1 MNENEN
7 TEQEN
12 QQEEQQPVEDKGLMS
27 QPQEDTKEVSDDGM
41 STGKQEEVLEG
52 EDLENL
58 EFVRPDTF
66 PEKFWDEKDGPDVE
80 GLAKAYGE
88 LEKKFHNGDFKAPKE
103 YSLDKSKELGFT
115 K

>member
-88 LEKKFHNGDFKAPKE
+88 L
-103 YSLDKSKELGFT
+103 
-115 K
+115 